1 MLVAVVQERA
11 ADGFTML
18 DIKLIRENPELIR
31 NNLKKRGDPEK
42 LRLLDGLIQYDR
54 EWRQLL
60 TRVNELRHQ
69 RGMVTEEIAR
79 LKKEGKETARKVRE
93 AKSTSEEIQKL
104 EKEVEDRKEKANN
117 LLYRLPNILH
127 ESVPVG
133 KDESANEIVSVIGK
147 PPKLDFP
154 PKNHLEIA
162 QDLGLIDAERATKV
176 AGHGFHYL
184 RGSLARL
191 DFAIMQ
197 YAIDFMTR
205 RGYKLVEP
213 PFMLRRKAYMGA
225 TDLEFF
231 EQQLY
236 KIEAEDLFMVATAEH
251 PLAAL
256 YMDEVIEQK
265 DLPIKLVGFSTN
277 FRKEVGAHG
286 KYTKGLF
293 RVHQFNKVE
302 QFVFCLPQDS
312 WRLHDELQRNAEHMY
327 AELGLHCRA
336 VNVCTADIGNLAAKR
351 YDIEVWMA
359 DGVFR
364 EIGSNSNCTDYQA
377 RRLNIKFRQK
387 KGVAPAGFVHTVNNT
402 ALATSRTMVAILEQ
416 YQQKDGSVVVPE
428 PLRPYMNGMETM
440 TKT

>member
-1 MLVAVVQERA
+1 
-11 ADGFTML
+11 ML
-18 DIKLIRENPELIR
+18 DIRLIREKPGLVL
-31 NNLKKRGDPEK
+31 NNLKKRDDPEK
-42 LRLLDGLIQYDR
+42 LRLLDDLIQYDR

-69 RGMVTEEIAR
+69 RRIITEEIAG
-79 LKKEGKETARKVRE
+79 LKKEGKETTRKVRE
-93 AKSTSEEIQKL
+93 AKSTSEEIRKL
-104 EKEVEDRKEKANN
+104 EKEVEDRKEKVSN
-117 LLYRLPNILH
+117 LLYRLPNLLH

-133 KDESANEIVSVIGK
+133 KDESANEIVRVVGK
-147 PPKLDFP
+147 PPKFDFP

-162 QDLGLIDAERATKV
+162 QDLGLIDAERAAKV
-176 AGHGFHYL
+176 AGHGFYYL
-184 RGSLARL
+184 KGSLARL
-191 DFAIMQ
+191 DFAIVQ
-197 YAIDFMTR
+197 YAIDFMTS
-205 RGYKLVEP
+205 RGYQLVEP

-256 YMDEVIEQK
+256 YMDEVIEQE
-265 DLPIKLVGFSTN
+265 DLPMKLVGVSTN

-286 KYTKGLF
+286 KYTKGFF

-312 WRLHDELQRNAEHMY
+312 WRLQEELQRNAEDMY
-327 AELGLHCRA
+327 AELGLHYRT

-359 DGVFR
+359 DSAFR

-377 RRLNIKFRQK
+377 RRLNIKYREK
-387 KGVAPAGFVHTVNNT
+387 KGTVPAGFVHTVNNT
-402 ALATSRTMVAILEQ
+402 ALATSRTMLAILEQ
-416 YQQKDGSVVVPE
+416 YQQKDGSVIVPE
-428 PLRPYMNGMETM
+428 ALRPYMNRMERM
-440 TKT
+440 TRHRR

>member
-1 MLVAVVQERA
+1 
-11 ADGFTML
+11 ML

-31 NNLKKRGDPEK
+31 NNLAKREDPEK
-42 LRLLDGLIQYDR
+42 LRLLDALIQYDK

-60 TRVNELRHQ
+60 TRVNELRH
-69 RGMVTEEIAR
+69 RRRVVTEKIAG
-79 LKKEGKETARKVRE
+79 LKKEGKETAGKLRE

-104 EKEVEDRKEKANN
+104 EKEVEDRKAKVNR
-117 LLYRLPNILH
+117 LLYRLPNLLH

-133 KDESANEIVSVIGK
+133 KDESANEIVRVVGK
-147 PPKLDFP
+147 PPKFNFP
-154 PKNHLEIA
+154 PRNHLEIA
-162 QDLGLIDAERATKV
+162 QDLGLIDAERAAKV
-176 AGHGFHYL
+176 AGHGFYYL
-184 RGSLARL
+184 KSSLARL

-197 YAIDFMTR
+197 YAIDFMTK
-205 RGYKLVEP
+205 RGYQLIEP
-213 PFMLRRKAYMGA
+213 PFVLRRKAYMGA

-312 WRLHDELQRNAEHMY
+312 WRLHEELQKNAEEMY
-327 AELGLHCRA
+327 TELGLHYRT

-364 EIGSNSNCTDYQA
+364 EVGSNSNCTDYQA
-377 RRLNIKFRQK
+377 RRLNIKYREK
-387 KGVAPAGFVHTVNNT
+387 KGMAPAGFVHTVNNT
-402 ALATSRTMVAILEQ
+402 ALATSRTMLAILEQ
-416 YQQKDGSVVVPE
+416 RQQKDGSVVVPE
-428 PLRPYMNGMETM
+428 ALRPLMNGMERL